1 MVNLW
6 DGKPLPV
13 EFGSID
19 VWGALVNALLE
30 PAYNWDK
37 YIQIAIPIQNPSAG
51 TIPIIINSRFPFDV
65 EDVTYQ
71 TTGTL
76 TCNVAIQ
83 INVSNVG
90 GLGALSATTTEQ
102 AAASTTDKAAIIG
115 DNLQV
120 VISDV
125 AGSGQL
131 TLNIWVNRT
140 GVGTATDDS
149 IRGLQV
155 RIGNGGA
162 LVFSAI
168 DSAGSNVLY
177 VTYNSFFSLDT
188 WTHVMIE
195 WDCTGTNKYVN
206 IARNGIFYSNDTIS
220 NSNVFLT
227 TNSLTLNGTPIN
239 TNLQEPISFYDLWY
253 DLVNP
258 DISLSATRQKFITV
272 GGSPVNLGVNG
283 SLPFGSQPRLFL
295 SGGFSQWKQN
305 KGSAILLDTNSGQS
319 GFFNPNTPDYFIV
332 SPTKPT

>member
-1 MVNLW
+1 MTIIYAGVLGGGGNDAVRLW
-6 DGKPLPV
+6 DGSNVANKARLRTN
-13 EFGSID
+13 SSN
-19 VWGALVNALLE
+19 L
-30 PAYNWDK
+30 
-37 YIQIAIPIQNPSAG
+37 IQS
-51 TIPIIINSRFPFDV
+51 
-65 EDVTYQ
+65 Y
-71 TTGTL
+71 GTL
-76 TCNVAIQ
+76 AFWVKLN
-83 INVSNVG
+83 S
-90 GLGALSATTTEQ
+90 
-102 AAASTTDKAAIIG
+102 
-115 DNLQV
+115 
-120 VISDV
+120 
-125 AGSGQL
+125 L
-131 TLNIWVNRT
+131 TLTVATWLFN
-140 GVGTATDDS
+140 TATDGS

-155 RIGNGGA
+155 RISNGGA

-168 DSAGSNVLY
+168 DSAGSNVLS

-195 WDCTGTNKYVN
+195 WDCTVTNKYVN

-239 TNLQEPISFYDLWY
+239 ISSQEPISFYDLWY

-258 DISLSATRQKFITV
+258 DISLSATREKFV
-272 GGSPVNLGVNG
+272 LAGAPVNLGGNG

-319 GFFNPNTPDYFIV
+319 GFFNPNTPDYFTV